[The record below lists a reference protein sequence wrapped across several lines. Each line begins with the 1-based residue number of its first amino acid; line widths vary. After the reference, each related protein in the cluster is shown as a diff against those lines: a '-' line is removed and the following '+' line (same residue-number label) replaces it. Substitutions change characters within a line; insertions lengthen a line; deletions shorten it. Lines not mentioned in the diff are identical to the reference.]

1 MRKRVYIIL
10 TALLCLSLLAG
21 CAPNDSTGAS
31 ASPTADVQTETP
43 AATLPNTPE
52 PSGTVQP
59 SNGGQL
65 TLEEAKAAALQDAG
79 LTAEQVTFRKEKQD
93 FDDGRQVYE
102 VEFTSEST
110 EYEYEIAATGEIL
123 SKELKAVIGQGEDG
137 IPQTQDFVGAAAA
150 QDAALKHAGVSASR
164 AWGVEVDLEHE
175 DGIWVYEV
183 SFHAGGFEYD
193 YEIDALSGQVR
204 AFESEVDD

>member
-21 CAPNDSTGAS
+21 CDPNDGAEET
-31 ASPTADVQTETP
+31 ASPTAGVQTEIPT
-43 AATLPNTPE
+43 ATLPNTPE
-52 PSGTVQP
+52 PSG
-59 SNGGQL
+59 GGQH
-65 TLEEAKAAALQDAG
+65 TIEEAKVAALQDAG

-150 QDAALKHAGVSASR
+150 QDAALKHAGVSVSR

-204 AFESEVDD
+204 AFENEVDD